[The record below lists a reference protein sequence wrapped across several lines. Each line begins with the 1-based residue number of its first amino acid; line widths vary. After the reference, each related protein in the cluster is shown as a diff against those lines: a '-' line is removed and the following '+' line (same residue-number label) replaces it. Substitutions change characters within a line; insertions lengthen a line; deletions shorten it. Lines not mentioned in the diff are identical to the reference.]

1 MPLNIAQLISY
12 KIPPRVIDIWREQ
25 GLTELLPLQESALI
39 ETNYLRGSNLV
50 VFAPTSSGKTF
61 IGESVSVRVL
71 FEQRRVIYLVP
82 TKALA
87 EEKFREMSALFVP
100 LGFRVVIAT
109 SERPEADELVAQG
122 KFDLLVAVY
131 EKMKSYL
138 VAHPQILAQVGL
150 IITDELQMLGDQ
162 SRGDVVDIVLSKIR
176 QSPYN
181 PQIIGLSATLGD
193 AQYIAEWLDAELL
206 NFHKRPVELREG
218 VYNLED
224 GVFYYR
230 CFNSGEEGEEPLT
243 SPFKTALAVNSQP
256 LYREALQYLTRK
268 LAEDKGEQVLIFVP
282 TKTMS
287 RQWALEL
294 AQQSSLPEAQQVLS
308 ELSLYEESYSRDALL
323 STLKH
328 SIAFH
333 NADLSWDLR
342 ELIEDAYD
350 SGLIK
355 VLFSTTTLGQ
365 GVNLTGRNVINVHQ
379 MIVADEWSGEFGFVP
394 LTRQRFRNQ
403 GGRSARFAR
412 TTDFGRSILIG
423 ANRAEV
429 ERLLNYYIYGE
440 LESTSPPLENKA
452 LEKYVVDLV
461 ATGAFSTQEKIKDF
475 FFSTYTGTRHWQEKS
490 KRTKVETKIEK
501 AIRQC
506 IDSEL
511 IRKNEENEYSPS
523 GIGEVVA
530 IKGIQ
535 PLTAL
540 RFKKWVEEIIDK
552 NLQPDVLEVLLI
564 VSFTPDAGEF
574 PLFCSYR
581 ERRANVYPAEI
592 KRYLLERGRMRE
604 SLERL
609 IAPGSGLSVTDIVAM
624 KKTLLLTDWVSS
636 EHSTPEIEKKYQVLT
651 GTIRHLGMHYNWLVQ
666 SLAQISSALHASEQ
680 ITRFLNH
687 LAERLSCGVDEAGVA
702 LARLR
707 VSGLSRTYI
716 FNLVREG
723 FDSPEAIANIKDIET
738 LKRLMPSKVAEELIT
753 TAKSVVFGK
762 KEGKFAQQKIYT
774 GRGRS
779 IPSTKTK
786 KIPKRKK
793 STPKPKEQES
803 PLLIIDHKEPGI
815 VWFYGKRLSLTP
827 LPYRLLVLLAEK
839 AERGA
844 TYTEIDEYVWTD
856 TKVERQQISAH
867 KSALIKA
874 FARVIG
880 QKRAKKLIETRSGF
894 GLILQL
900 PASRIEIRK

>member
-1 MPLNIAQLISY
+1 MALNITQLISY
-12 KIPPRVIDIWREQ
+12 KIPPRVIDIWRDE
-25 GLTELLPLQESALI
+25 GFTELLPLQESALV
-39 ETNYLRGSNLV
+39 ETNYLRGSSLV

-61 IGESVSVRVL
+61 IAESIAARVL
-71 FEQRRVIYLVP
+71 SEQQRVIYLVP

-87 EEKFREMSALFVP
+87 EEKFREMNRLFMP
-100 LGFRVVIAT
+100 LGFKVVVAT
-109 SERPEADELVAQG
+109 SERPEADDHVAQG
-122 KFDLLVAVY
+122 EFNLLVAVY

-138 VAHPQILAQVGL
+138 VAYPQILAQVGL

-193 AQYIAEWLDAELL
+193 AQHIADWLGAELL

-218 VYNLED
+218 VFNLED
-224 GVFYYR
+224 GIFYYR
-230 CFNSGEEGEEPLT
+230 CFNSGEEGEEPLAL
-243 SPFKTALAVNSQP
+243 PFKMHEAVDS
-256 LYREALQYLTRK
+256 YMFYKEGLQYLTRN

-282 TKTMS
+282 TKTIS

-294 AQQSSLPEAQQVLS
+294 AQQSSLPAAEGVLA
-308 ELSLYEESYSRDALL
+308 ELPLYEESYSRDALV
-323 STLKH
+323 STLKRG
-328 SIAFH
+328 IAFH

-350 SGLIK
+350 DGLIR

-379 MIVADEWSGEFGFVP
+379 MVTADEWSGEFGFVP

-412 TTDFGRSILIG
+412 TTQFGRSILIG
-423 ANRAEV
+423 ANRADV
-429 ERLLNYYIYGE
+429 ERLLNYYVYGE
-440 LESTSPPLENKA
+440 LESTPPPLKNKS
-452 LEKYVVDLV
+452 LGKYVVDLV
-461 ATGAFSTQEKIKDF
+461 ATGAFDTEEKIKNF
-475 FFSTYTGTRHWQEKS
+475 FFATYTGSRHWQGES
-490 KRTKVETKIEK
+490 KRRKAESKIQK

-506 IDSEL
+506 LDAGL
-511 IRKNEENEYSPS
+511 IRKNEENEYSPT
-523 GIGEVVA
+523 GIGEIVA

-540 RFKKWVEEIIDK
+540 RFKKWVKEIIEK

-564 VSFTPDAGEF
+564 VSFTPDADEF

-581 ERRANVYPAEI
+581 ERRANIYPREI
-592 KRYLLERGRMRE
+592 KHKLLERGIMRE

-609 IAPGSGLSVTDIVAM
+609 IASESGLSLQDIVAM
-624 KKTLLLTDWVSS
+624 KKTLLLTDWVSN
-636 EHSTPEIEKKYQVLT
+636 EYSTPEIEKKYQVFT
-651 GTIRHLGMHYNWLVQ
+651 GTIRHLGMYYNWLVQ
-666 SLAQISSALHASEQ
+666 GLAQVSSSLGANEE
-680 ITRFLNH
+680 ITKFLNR
-687 LAERLSCGVDEAGVA
+687 LAERLIYGIDETGIG

-723 FDSPEAIANIKDIET
+723 FDSPEAIASIRDINVI
-738 LKRLMPSKVAEELIT
+738 KRLVPPKVAEQLIT
-753 TAKSVVFGK
+753 AAKSFISGKTTTRVAQQRFSTAKTAPPIGTQEK
-762 KEGKFAQQKIYT
+762 T
-774 GRGRS
+774 RS
-779 IPSTKTK
+779 E
-786 KIPKRKK
+786 RKK
-793 STPKPKEQES
+793 LTPDDHKSKR
-803 PLLIIDHKEPGI
+803 LIIDLKEPGI

-844 TYTEIDEYVWTD
+844 TYREIDEYVWTD

-867 KSALIKA
+867 KSALIRA
-874 FARVIG
+874 FAKVIG
-880 QKRAKKLIETRSGF
+880 EKRAKKLIETRSGF

-900 PASRIEIRK
+900 PDSQIEINK